1 MSTLCARQRGTMLRQ
16 ETSELVNIIVWTETM
31 GLSTNLPIYLPTFRT
46 LLRFSGLDQ
55 GTELGYLGQFYLL
68 DQK

>member
-1 MSTLCARQRGTMLRQ
+1 MLRQ

-31 GLSTNLPIYLPTFRT
+31 GDLGSTNLPIYLHTFRT